1 MAAMRPQAAPALSS
15 ATRDSA
21 RDATGN
27 RQSNR
32 QTRARSGETL
42 RETFLYW
49 IIGGAE
55 ARPPV
60 LQPGAE
66 PFPELVQRGLRFR
79 RQRHWRGPG
88 LDPSRRQRGLNG
100 HRCGESLDVRE
111 KLMQPGVQPFGF
123 GLVMPRDGPVERQQQ
138 LR

>member
-55 ARPPV
+55 APRGLKPALRFYSQARNHSRNSSSAACVPQSYQCARLLGGYSGLRPAS
-60 LQPGAE
+60 PGA
-66 PFPELVQRGLRFR
+66 
-79 RQRHWRGPG
+79 
-88 LDPSRRQRGLNG
+88 
-100 HRCGESLDVRE
+100 
-111 KLMQPGVQPFGF
+111 
-123 GLVMPRDGPVERQQQ
+123 VERDQ
-138 LR
+138 LAH